1 MIPAIDHGESA
12 RAQANWSAPQD
23 EEAAIRERIDSLIA
37 AIREKNLDQVLRHY
51 LPDVVVYDLTAPL
64 DVRGI
69 GAYRR
74 KFERWFGAMAGR
86 IHYEIQDLHVSAG
99 PTGAVSHCL
108 SHITG
113 ARTGGGRVDY
123 CVRVTSSWRR
133 EGGSWLVAH
142 EHISMP
148 TLL

>member
-1 MIPAIDHGESA
+1 MIPATGRGESPHP
-12 RAQANWSAPQD
+12 QADWPVLHD
-23 EEAAIRERIDSLIA
+23 HEAEIQRRVDTLVNAIRT
-37 AIREKNLDQVLRHY
+37 KNLEHVLWHY

-64 DVRGI
+64 DVRGV

-86 IHYEIQDLHVSAG
+86 IHYDVQELHVSAG
-99 PTGAVSHCL
+99 MSQAVTFCL
-108 SHITG
+108 AHVTG

-123 CVRVTSSWRR
+123 WVRVTSSWRKV
-133 EGGSWLVAH
+133 GGEWLIAH

-148 TLL
+148 TLI